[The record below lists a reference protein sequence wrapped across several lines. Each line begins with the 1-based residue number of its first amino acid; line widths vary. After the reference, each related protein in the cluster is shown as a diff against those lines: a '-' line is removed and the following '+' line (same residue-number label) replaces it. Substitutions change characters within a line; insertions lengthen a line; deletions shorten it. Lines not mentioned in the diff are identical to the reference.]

1 MDAPL
6 QDCTIKE
13 SGVVWFLLAGVKAV
27 EIHCCMLAQY
37 GQNTISQQK
46 VYG

>member
-13 SGVVWFLLAGVKAV
+13 HGVVRFLWAEAVKSL
-27 EIHCCMLAQY
+27 EIHRRTLAQY
-37 GQNTISQQK
+37 GQSAISQ
-46 VYG
+46 